1 MTAPT
6 GLFNAVHYIHHLLML
21 EHWWSMNQKILT
33 MIFTTY
39 AVLEMVVDVSLF
51 THVAL

>member
-21 EHWWSMNQKILT
+21 EHWWSKILT
-33 MIFTTY
+33 MIFTTR
-39 AVLEMVVDVSLF
+39 AVLEMVVDVSFF